1 MARRLTARQE
11 VFPIRGA
18 FKISRETRTQQPVV
32 LVEISDGDIVGRAE
46 CVPYKR
52 YGESMDG
59 VVETILGLSDDIA
72 GGLDRAG
79 LEKRLKPGAAR
90 NGIDC
95 ALWDLE
101 AKTSGKRVWDLAG
114 RPAPKPVVTAF
125 TISFDTPEK
134 MKADAAT
141 AAERPLLKIKLGG
154 DGDDARIRA
163 VREGAPKSRLI
174 VDPNEAWTIDHFTRF
189 APEFAR
195 LGVEMIEQPLPS
207 DRDAALASVPHPV
220 IVCADESAHDRHH
233 LKELKGR
240 YEAINVK
247 LDKTGGLTEALAL
260 TDAARAAGFEV
271 MIGCMLSTSLAMA
284 PAVLV
289 AQSAKWADLDGPL
302 LLAKDREPS
311 LRFDGSSIL
320 PFGPEVWG

>member
-1 MARRLTARQE
+1 MTRRLAARQE

-32 LVEISDGDIVGRAE
+32 LVEIADGDLVGRAE

-59 VVETILGLSDDIA
+59 VVETIMSVADDIA
-72 GGLDRAG
+72 KGIDRAG
-79 LEKRLKPGAAR
+79 IQAKMKPGAAR
-90 NGIDC
+90 NGVDC

-101 AKTSGKRVWDLAG
+101 AKKSGKRVWDLAG

-134 MKADAAT
+134 MKTDAA
-141 AAERPLLKIKLGG
+141 AAADRPLLKIKLGG

-189 APEFAR
+189 SPEFAK

-207 DRDAALASVPHPV
+207 SNDAALASVPHPV

-233 LKELKGR
+233 LAELKGR

-284 PAVLV
+284 PAVLI
-289 AQSAKWADLDGPL
+289 AQSARWADLDGPL

-311 LRFDGSSIL
+311 LRFAGSEIL

>member
-1 MARRLTARQE
+1 MARRLAARQE

-32 LVEISDGDIVGRAE
+32 LVEITDGDVVGRAE

-59 VVETILGLSDDIA
+59 VVETIMSVGDDIA
-72 GGLDRAG
+72 KGLDRAG
-79 LEKRLKPGAAR
+79 LEKKLKPGAAR

-101 AKTSGKRVWDLAG
+101 AKKAGKRVWDLAG

-134 MKADAAT
+134 MKADAA
-141 AAERPLLKIKLGG
+141 ASADRPLLKIKLGG

-189 APEFAR
+189 SPEFAR

-207 DRDAALASVPHPV
+207 DRDAVLATVPHPV
-220 IVCADESAHDRHH
+220 IVCADESVHDRHH
-233 LKELKGR
+233 LAELKGR

-247 LDKTGGLTEALAL
+247 LDKTGGLTEALTL

-271 MIGCMLSTSLAMA
+271 MVGCMLSTSLAMA
-284 PAVLV
+284 PAILV
-289 AQSAKWADLDGPL
+289 AQGARWADLDGPL
-302 LLAKDREPS
+302 LLAKDREPG

-320 PFGPEVWG
+320 PFGPEIWG

>member
-1 MARRLTARQE
+1 MRRLAARQE

-32 LVEISDGDIVGRAE
+32 LVEITDGDIVARAE

-59 VVETILGLSDDIA
+59 VVETIMGVADDIA
-72 GGLDRAG
+72 KGIDRAG
-79 LEKRLKPGAAR
+79 IQAKMKPGAAR

-101 AKTSGKRVWDLAG
+101 AKKARKRVWDLAG

-134 MKADAAT
+134 MKADAA
-141 AAERPLLKIKLGG
+141 AAADRPLLKIKLGG

-189 APEFAR
+189 SPEFAR

-207 DRDAALASVPHPV
+207 ASDAALASVPHPV
-220 IVCADESAHDRHH
+220 IVCADESVHDRHH
-233 LKELKGR
+233 LAELKGR
-240 YEAINVK
+240 YEAINIK

-260 TDAARAAGFEV
+260 TDAARAAGFEIMV
-271 MIGCMLSTSLAMA
+271 GCMLSTSLAMA
-284 PAVLV
+284 PAVLI
-289 AQSAKWADLDGPL
+289 AQSARWADLDGPL

-311 LRFDGSSIL
+311 LRFDGSNIL